1 MQDISPRLQA
11 RIGGLCYLA
20 IIVLGYFA
28 EAYVRGKFIV
38 SGNPAAT
45 AHNVLASESLY
56 RAGGAAEV
64 LTMFFDI
71 TVALILY
78 NLLKPVNRPLALLA
92 AFFRLAFA
100 AVLAVVA
107 LTHFAPLLLLKG
119 GNYMSVLSTE
129 QLQALSL
136 FSLRL
141 HTVGFNIS
149 LTFFGVHCM
158 LVGGLIAASNFLPRL
173 IGGLLVIAGLCYLID
188 AFTFLVSPP
197 LAARLGD
204 YILLPGFVA
213 EVALALWLSIIGLNV
228 PRWEALA
235 VRTRQA

>member
-1 MQDISPRLQA
+1 MGEVSPRSQA
-11 RIGGLCYLA
+11 RIGGLCYLT
-20 IIVLGYFA
+20 IIVLGYFS
-28 EAYVRGKFIV
+28 EAYIRGKFIV
-38 SGNPAAT
+38 SGSPAAT
-45 AHNVLASESLY
+45 AHNILASESLY

-78 NLLKPVNRPLALLA
+78 NLLKLVNRPLALLA

-107 LTHFAPLLLLKG
+107 LTHFAPLLFLKG
-119 GNYMSVLSTE
+119 GHYMSVFSTE

-149 LTFFGVHCM
+149 LTFFGLHCM
-158 LVGGLIAASNFLPRL
+158 LIGGLIVASNFLPRL
-173 IGGLLVIAGLCYLID
+173 IGGLLVIAGVCYLIN
-188 AFTFLVSPP
+188 AFTFLISPP
-197 LAARLGD
+197 LAAQLGD

-213 EVALALWLSIIGLNV
+213 EVALALWLSVVGLNV
-228 PRWEALA
+228 PEWEALA
-235 VRTRQA
+235 ARTPQA